1 MDKKLNKY
9 LHEIDEECEKK
20 FDFLIEKMKK
30 EENTRLKNN
39 CEKTGL
45 SESSYLQA
53 LIMGYKPIEQ
63 PSENVFEMIK
73 QLRGIRTN
81 LNQIARQVNY
91 LGYIDAPNYK
101 RTAEKL
107 GEFMNEFR
115 SKFLDMQ
122 RY

>member
-1 MDKKLNKY
+1 MRIRDIKKNFYLN
-9 LHEIDEECEKK
+9 E
-20 FDFLIEKMKK
+20 

-45 SESSYLQA
+45 SESSYLRA

-63 PSENVFEMIK
+63 PSENIFEIIK
-73 QLRGIRTN
+73 QLRGIGTN
-81 LNQIARQVNY
+81 LNQIARQANY
-91 LGYIDAPNYK
+91 LEYIDAPNYK

-107 GEFMNEFR
+107 EEFMNEFR

-122 RY
+122 RH